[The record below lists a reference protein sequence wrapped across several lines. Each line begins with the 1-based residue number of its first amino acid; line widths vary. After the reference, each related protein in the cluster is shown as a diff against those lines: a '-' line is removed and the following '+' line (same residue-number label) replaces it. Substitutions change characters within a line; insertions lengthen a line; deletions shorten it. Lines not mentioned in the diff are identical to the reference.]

1 MQIILQ
7 DIRYALRQLR
17 KSPGFAAT
25 AVLTLALGIGAT
37 TAIFTLVYQ
46 VMLRSIPV
54 AHPEQLYKLGKTNDC
69 CVSGGLQDDWSL
81 FSYDLYK
88 YLRDQTPGTAGI
100 AAVDAAQVTVSARR
114 ANDRSNAKP
123 LDIRFVSGSYFSVLG
138 VQPFQGRLL
147 TADDDRKGAAPV
159 AVVSYAQWQSR
170 FAADPGL
177 VGSTL
182 LLTGQPVTIVGIT
195 APAFQGERDTPDA
208 AGVWVPLTQEP
219 IVQNG
224 RKLLLYP
231 GSYWLDL
238 LVRIKDPHQVAN
250 VQLALQGELHQ
261 WIASNLLVA
270 TGGNQSTP
278 QRVARQ
284 TTELVSA
291 SSGINNLRD
300 QYETGLKLLLAVAGF
315 VLLIACAN
323 LANLMLVR
331 GMGRQQELA
340 VRSALGAP
348 RGRLV
353 RQMLVEALLLSF
365 AGGLAALAVAYAG
378 TRGIL
383 ALALRGS
390 ATSPLDPTPSL
401 PMLAFALG
409 VSLVTGILFG
419 ILPAWIASRTSP
431 VEALRGANRSTRDA
445 SALPQKL
452 LIILQA
458 ALSLAM
464 LSTAGLLIASLR
476 TIEHQNFHF
485 ESQGRMVVF
494 LDLLA
499 SGYSYG
505 QLPNLYRQIDDTFS
519 HLPGIQSFGYG
530 TYVPQAN
537 NNWATGIFLP
547 GDDASARQEASY
559 TAISSGFFSALGTK
573 IVLGRSVDDHDTAT
587 STHVAVVNHAFV
599 EKYLKGKPPIGIHFG
614 PRPNRTSEFE
624 IVGVADDTKYGDAT
638 TPVQP
643 MFFTPITQST
653 AYTAPDDIEDEQA
666 KHFAQNLVVHY
677 TGDSTAVAASIRR
690 ALSSI
695 NSEIVIPRMTTY
707 DDQLSSNFIQQ
718 DLVVRLTTLFGLL
731 ALVLASIGL
740 YGVTAY
746 SVARRTSEIG
756 IRMALGASR
765 TSVVLMI
772 VRAALKQVGIGLAL
786 GLPLAYLAGRMLQS
800 TLYQTSAFQPLVLVG
815 VTALLI
821 LAALTAAILP
831 ARRASAI
838 DPMQALR
845 TD

>member
-1 MQIILQ
+1 MNIILQ

-37 TAIFTLVYQ
+37 TAIFSLVYQ

-69 CVSGGLQDDWSL
+69 CVEGGLQDDWGN

-100 AAVDAAQVTVSARR
+100 AAVDSAQVTVSARL
-114 ANDRSNAKP
+114 ASDRSNAKP
-123 LDIRFVSGSYFSVLG
+123 LDIRFVSGNYFSVLG

-147 TADDDRKGAAPV
+147 TADDDRPGAPPV
-159 AVVSYAQWQSR
+159 AVVSYAQWRTR
-170 FAADPGL
+170 FAANANL

-182 LLTGQPVTIVGIT
+182 LLTGHPVTVVGIT
-195 APAFQGERDTPDA
+195 APAFQGERGRPDA
-208 AGVWVPLTQEP
+208 AGVWIPLNQEP

-231 GSYWLDL
+231 GTYWLDL
-238 LVRIKDPHQVAN
+238 LVRIKDPHQVAS
-250 VQLALQGELHQ
+250 VQLAIQGELHQ
-261 WIASNLLVA
+261 WIASNLVVA
-270 TGGNQSTP
+270 NAGNPPTP
-278 QRVARQ
+278 QRVAQQ

-300 QYETGLKLLLAVAGF
+300 RYQTGLKLLLAVAGF

-348 RGRLV
+348 RGRLI

-365 AGGLAALAVAYAG
+365 VGGLVALAVAYAG

-383 ALALRGS
+383 ALALHGS
-390 ATSPLDPTPSL
+390 TTSPLDPTPSL
-401 PMLAFALG
+401 PVLAFALG

-452 LIILQA
+452 LIVLQA

-476 TIEHQNFHF
+476 AIEHQDFHF
-485 ESQGRMVVF
+485 ESHGRMVVF

-499 SGYSYG
+499 SGYHYE

-519 HLPGIQSFGYG
+519 HLPGVQSFGYG
-530 TYVPQAN
+530 TYAPQVD
-537 NNWATGIFLP
+537 NNWSTGIFLP
-547 GDDASARQEASY
+547 GDDPSARQSASY
-559 TAISSGFFSALGTK
+559 TAISPGFFSALGTK
-573 IVLGRSVDDHDTAT
+573 IVLGRSVDEHDTAT

-599 EKYLKGKPPIGIHFG
+599 EKYLKGKQPIGLHFG
-614 PRPNRTSEFE
+614 VDPSHTSEFE
-624 IVGVADDTKYGDAT
+624 IVGVADDTKYGDPGQ
-638 TPVQP
+638 PVQP
-643 MFFTPITQST
+643 MFFTPIAQTTTFT
-653 AYTAPDDIEDEQA
+653 AADDIEGEQS
-666 KHFAQNLVVHY
+666 KHFGNNLVVQY

-690 ALSSI
+690 ALTSI
-695 NSEIVIPRMTTY
+695 NPDIVIPRMTTY
-707 DDQLSSNFIQQ
+707 DDQLSSNFTQQ

-756 IRMALGASR
+756 IRMALGATR
-765 TSVVLMI
+765 TSVVFMI
-772 VRAALKQVGIGLAL
+772 VRGALMQVGIGLAL

-815 VTALLI
+815 VIALLG

-831 ARRASAI
+831 ARRAAAI
-838 DPMQALR
+838 DPMRALR
-845 TD
+845 AD

>member
-1 MQIILQ
+1 MQIIVQ

-54 AHPEQLYKLGKTNDC
+54 SHPEQLYKVGKTNDC
-69 CVSGGLQDDWSL
+69 CVTGGLQDDWTI

-88 YLRDQTPGTAGI
+88 YLRDQTPGTDGI
-100 AAVDAAQVTVSARR
+100 AAVDAAQDTVSARLSQ
-114 ANDRSNAKP
+114 DRGAAKP
-123 LDIRFVSGSYFSVLG
+123 LAIRFVSGNYFSVLAVRPG
-138 VQPFQGRLL
+138 QGRLL
-147 TADDDRKGAAPV
+147 TDADDREGAAPT
-159 AVVSYAQWQSR
+159 AVISYAMWKSR
-170 FAADPGL
+170 FAADPRL

-195 APAFQGERDTPDA
+195 APAFQGERETPDA

-224 RKLLLYP
+224 RKLLHYP
-231 GSYWLDL
+231 GTYWLDL
-238 LVRIKDPHQVAN
+238 VVRIKYPYQVAK
-250 VQLALQGELHQ
+250 VQLALQRELHQ
-261 WIASNLLVA
+261 WIAANTLVA
-270 TGGNQSTP
+270 TGGGKSTP
-278 QRVARQ
+278 QRFAQQ

-291 SSGINNLRD
+291 SGGINDLRD
-300 QYETGLKLLLAVAGF
+300 QYEKGLKLLLAVAGF

-353 RQMLVEALLLSF
+353 RQMLVEALLLSL
-365 AGGLAALAVAYAG
+365 AGGAAALAVAYIG

-383 ALALRGS
+383 ALALRGTTS
-390 ATSPLDPTPSL
+390 SPLDPTPSV
-401 PMLAFALG
+401 PVLAFALG
-409 VSLVTGILFG
+409 ISLVTGILFG

-452 LIILQA
+452 LIIVQA

-476 TIEHQNFHF
+476 SIEHQDYHF
-485 ESQGRMVVF
+485 EPQGRMVVF

-499 SGYSYG
+499 SGYKFD
-505 QLPNLYRQIDDTFS
+505 QLPNLYRQLDDSFS
-519 HLPGIQSFGYG
+519 HLPGVESFGYG
-530 TYVPQAN
+530 TYTPEVGN
-537 NNWATGIFLP
+537 NFGTGVFMP
-547 GDDASARQEASY
+547 GDDPNSRQGASY
-559 TAISSGFFSALGTK
+559 AAVSPGFFSALGTK
-573 IVLGRSVDDHDTAT
+573 ILLGRSMNDHDTAT
-587 STHVAVVNHAFV
+587 SAPVAVVNHAFV
-599 EKYLKGKPPIGIHFG
+599 EKYLHGKVPIGIRFG
-614 PRPNRTSEFE
+614 TSPNRTSEFE
-624 IVGVADDTKYGDAT
+624 IVGVADDTKYGGPE
-638 TPVQP
+638 TPIQP
-643 MFFTPITQST
+643 MFFTPITQT
-653 AYTAPDDIEDEQA
+653 TTYTAPDEIENEQF
-666 KHFAQNLVVHY
+666 KHFANNLVVHY
-677 TGDSTAVAASIRR
+677 SGDPAAAAASIRR
-690 ALSSI
+690 ILSSI
-695 NSEIVIPRMTTY
+695 NPNMVIVRMSTY
-707 DDQLSSNFIQQ
+707 DEQLSTNYTEQE
-718 DLVVRLTTLFGLL
+718 LVVRLTTLFGLL

-765 TSVVLMI
+765 ASVVTMI
-772 VRAALKQVGIGLAL
+772 VRAALTQVVLGLAV
-786 GLPLAYLAGRMLQS
+786 GVPLAYLAARLLQS
-800 TLYQTSAFQPLVLVG
+800 TLYQTNAFQPLVLFG
-815 VTALLI
+815 VTVILI
-821 LAALTAAILP
+821 LAALAASILP
-831 ARRASAI
+831 ARRAAAI